1 MSNIQKLKGN
11 VKFRENPD
19 KVKGKK
25 PLEHLK
31 TITYIEIIKS

>member
-25 PLEHLK
+25 TFRTLK
-31 TITYIEIIKS
+31 NYNLY